1 MNHVILYFLYTKRK
15 RLYANIF
22 SLSNRK
28 PRVFC
33 FFSVMPDLWL
43 LFSKPGTSHLLAPFC
58 PSKCNSG
65 PRVELLTMDGFGHL
79 SLLPDQHLPPLPA
92 FSVKFLLL
100 GVFLLELDDSLLQPP
115 QGVVRKDQGSRKVR
129 RHLPKDHIL
138 YLQTQ
143 NKAMR
148 NQNQT
153 KVRRKEGKAV
163 GSLSSLVPCLKP
175 LLLGLLSFSPLVA
188 VTNQVNRKLPSENK
202 PHWVSLGTAKLLGRS
217 RLISTS

>member
-1 MNHVILYFLYTKRK
+1 M
-15 RLYANIF
+15 
-22 SLSNRK
+22 
-28 PRVFC
+28 FC
-33 FFSVMPDLWL
+33 FLSVMPDLWL

-148 NQNQT
+148 NQNQSDEKSESN
-153 KVRRKEGKAV
+153 KVQTEGRQGCRKPFFFG
-163 GSLSSLVPCLKP
+163 P
-175 LLLGLLSFSPLVA
+175 LLKTPLAGASLFLSPSGSDKPGKQKVA
-188 VTNQVNRKLPSENK
+188 IRE
-202 PHWVSLGTAKLLGRS
+202 
-217 RLISTS
+217 